1 LSGSERASPPRTSPA
16 SPRFSIIITFHNQQ
30 RFIKDALDSALSQ
43 RDAEFEVVVVDDASL
58 DGSQEIL
65 KGYADAIRLVCLGT
79 NVGACAARNRGAA
92 EAAGE
97 YLVFLDGDDALLPW
111 ALDVYNRIVEK
122 KSPAFILASMTW
134 FKETLPAAGERP
146 REIGVVDYGDYLR
159 RDRGFG
165 HSASAFVVARRAFEE
180 AGGWLVGFFP
190 LEDVEFAMRLGI
202 AGRTIQIL
210 GPPTIWHRAH
220 TGNTVNDVASF
231 MVPMEVLLRREREG
245 RFPGGAERRFERRA
259 LIGGFAAHWVKRA
272 AKSGLRGKAT
282 KLFVQS
288 APMVFAALSSKF
300 GRVLAGR
307 SRVEKLE
314 M

>member
-1 LSGSERASPPRTSPA
+1 LSGTERASQSPA
-16 SPRFSIIITFHNQQ
+16 SPLFSIIITFHNQR

-43 RDAEFEVVVVDDASL
+43 RDAEFEVVVIDDAST

-65 KGYADAIRLVCLGT
+65 KEYGAAIRLVRLET

-92 EAAGE
+92 AAVGE
-97 YLVFLDGDDALLPW
+97 YLVFLDGDDALVPW
-111 ALDVYNRIVEK
+111 ALEVYNRIVQK
-122 KSPAFILASMTW
+122 KTPAFILASMAW
-134 FKETLPAAGERP
+134 FKETLPAAGKRP
-146 REIGVVDYGDYLR
+146 REMAIVDYDDYFG

-190 LEDVEFAMRLGI
+190 LEDVEFAMRLGV

-210 GPPTIWHRAH
+210 EPPTIWHRAH
-220 TGNTVNDVASF
+220 PGNTVNDVASF
-231 MVPMEVLLRREREG
+231 MPPMEVLLRREREG
-245 RFPGGAERRFERRA
+245 HFPGGAERRLERRA

-272 AKSGLRGKAT
+272 AKSGLRGKAA
-282 KLFVQS
+282 KLFVHS
-288 APMVFAALSSKF
+288 APMVFAAVGSKV
-300 GRVLAGR
+300 GRIIGGR
-307 SRVEKLE
+307 SRVEKIA

>member
-1 LSGSERASPPRTSPA
+1 LSGSERASPSPA
-16 SPRFSIIITFHNQQ
+16 SPRFSIIITFHNQR

-43 RDAEFEVVVVDDASL
+43 RVAEFEVVVIDDAST

-65 KGYADAIRLVCLGT
+65 KGYGDAIRLVCLET

-92 EAAGE
+92 EAVGE
-97 YLVFLDGDDALLPW
+97 YLAFLDGDDALLPW
-111 ALDVYNRIVEK
+111 GLDVYNRIVQQ

-134 FKETLPAAGERP
+134 FKETLPTAGDRP
-146 REIGVVDYGDYLR
+146 RQMAIADYDDYLR

-180 AGGWLVGFFP
+180 SGRWLAGFFP
-190 LEDVEFAMRLGI
+190 LEDVEFAMRLGV

-210 GPPTIWHRAH
+210 EPPTIWHRAH
-220 TGNTVNDVASF
+220 TGNTINDVASF
-231 MVPMEVLLRREREG
+231 MPPMEVLLQREREG

-272 AKSGLRGKAT
+272 AKSGLRGKAA
-282 KLFVQS
+282 KLFVHS
-288 APMVFAALSSKF
+288 APMLFAAVSSKF
-300 GRVLAGR
+300 GKVIGGR
-307 SRVEKLE
+307 SRIEKVE